1 MAQPKKGKIKLQY
14 LESDLYLLSVLLKKK
29 IMSCLQE
36 RVRITKADKTL
47 KCGLMVEMNYLML
60 YYLLHY
66 SIAFL

>member
-1 MAQPKKGKIKLQY
+1 MAQPKKGKNKLQY

>member
-1 MAQPKKGKIKLQY
+1 VAQPKKGKIKLQY